1 MRSLFSIS
9 TSLSVVLGLCRTGA
23 VHAQQQ
29 VQLFTNSSEFQLSLS
44 TDRTFTV
51 NELFQLESA
60 TSKLFH
66 EKVSDYHGNGVDAHA
81 VVTGVHVERV
91 KREPM
96 ENSGDNAIIIESVV
110 SMTFSEVGLSGALLR
125 GIGDGENLDI
135 SSILSSTVTAE
146 EVLRVLQEN
155 GLADDA
161 TSIVDLS
168 FSPFQGSINQ
178 RGIYFTDT
186 DLVSRRRDSGWPM
199 FFAGVMIALLLCGI
213 AAIAL
218 WLYLNENGTWIK
230 RQNSNKSVH
239 YEGDV
244 DVEDAT
250 TASGVLGLKGHH
262 PQAEVNK
269 ENDRPN
275 RRNRRPKKSASLGSK
290 SHWTGDTDDVGT
302 LTPMSRES
310 GISASPRHTLG
321 ITSMR
326 KLNTFLTPQKPKSD
340 RVVLYDLERLSYT

>member
-1 MRSLFSIS
+1 MKSLFSIS
-9 TSLSVVLGLCRTGA
+9 TSFSIILCLCHTGP
-23 VHAQQQ
+23 VQAQQQ
-29 VQLFTNSSEFQLSLS
+29 VQLFTTSSKFQLSLS
-44 TDRTFTV
+44 TDRTFSV
-51 NELFQLESA
+51 NDLFQFESA

-66 EKVSDYHGNGVDAHA
+66 ENVSDYHGNGVDAHA

-96 ENSGDNAIIIESVV
+96 ENSGDYAMIIDSVV
-110 SMTFSEVGLSGALLR
+110 SMTFSEVGLSGALVR
-125 GIGDGENLDI
+125 GMDDGETLDI
-135 SSILSSTVTAE
+135 SSVLSSAVTAD
-146 EVLRVLQEN
+146 EVMSVLQEH

-168 FSPFQGSINQ
+168 FSPYQGSINQ
-178 RGIYFTDT
+178 LGVYFTDT
-186 DLVSRRRDSGWPM
+186 DLVSKRRNSGWPM

-213 AAIAL
+213 MAIAL

-230 RQNSNKSVH
+230 RQNSTKSVH

-244 DVEDAT
+244 DVEEAT

-262 PQAEVNK
+262 PQAEVDK

-290 SHWTGDTDDVGT
+290 SSWTVDTDDVGT
-302 LTPMSRES
+302 LTPMSQQS
-310 GISASPRHTLG
+310 VVSASSRHPLG

-340 RVVLYDLERLSYT
+340 RVVLYDIDRFSYT